1 MRWLSLD
8 KNDGKVR
15 ENIKAWANYMQN
27 VENLKKYSWLWLSD
41 EGVAKWRRRS
51 ESVSGTRID
60 CLFLCQLFLPP
71 STRLA
76 GKFFQYLPK
85 NISNIASNI
94 SFIFSSTLID
104 WLAHWQ
110 VVSPP
115 SDGLAGGRWEVLPIF
130 ANYPISLQPPTS
142 QSPQAPKK
150 FPSKAVDCLK
160 TFWKTPF
167 HHLKIDFWNH
177 MLKPKKLVG

>member
-150 FPSKAVDCLK
+150 FPSKAVDCIEN
-160 TFWKTPF
+160 FWKTPF
-167 HHLKIDFWNH
+167 HHPKIDF
-177 MLKPKKLVG
+177 